1 MSGLHSLV
9 PPARLRASPRR
20 LRLRVAGAVQGVGF
34 RPFVYRLARS
44 LELTGFVENSSEG
57 VTIEVE
63 GEPARIADLQRRLRT
78 DAPPR
83 SAIAGIHSEALAP
96 QAALEFEIRESSAVG
111 PKTAA
116 ILPDAATC
124 SDCLRELED
133 PTDRRFRYPF
143 INCTSCGPRYSIV
156 LGIPYD
162 RERTTMARFELCGR
176 CREEY
181 RDPRDRRFHA
191 EPNACPDCGPHI
203 EAWDESGHVL
213 ATHDAALVAAV
224 TSLRKG
230 RVVAVKGIGGFHL
243 LVDARDDEA
252 VRRLRQRKRRDAR
265 PFAVMAPSMEW
276 VRAACH
282 LDEAEERLV
291 ASAEAPIVLLR
302 PRSGAVA
309 PSVAPGSP
317 SLGLMLPYSPL
328 HHLLLQEL
336 NFPVVATSGNASD
349 EPMCVGEHEAVVRL
363 SSIASLFLVHD
374 RPIAHRV
381 DDSVAR
387 VVAGRPMLLRRGR
400 GYAPLALAAGRALP
414 PLLALGAHQ
423 KNSVAV
429 AVGRQIILGPHVGD
443 LDSLPALEGF
453 RDSVTTL
460 QTLYGVEGAVVT
472 CDSHPDYASTQE
484 AREETRRRGARRVE
498 VQHHY
503 AHVLAAMTDHGL
515 EAPIVGFAWDGSG
528 YGGDGTV
535 WGGETLRVLDA
546 GFERVAS
553 LRAFSLPGGEKAV
566 REPRRSALGALFA
579 LFGEAAFDHPVWRQ
593 ARLFS
598 QADSDVLRRMLVGG
612 VNCPVTS
619 SVGRLFDAVA
629 ALAGLGQVSSYEGQA
644 AMALEAAAGAAVGEA
659 SYPLSVAPAADGRL
673 VIDWGPAVEALLADL
688 LDGVT
693 PGDLALR
700 FHNMLADAVVTVSRT
715 LAAPRVILTGGC
727 FQNRRLAERAIA
739 GLRHAGIE
747 AIWHE
752 RIPPND
758 GGIAV
763 GQIVAA
769 ARALQSVEE

>member
-1 MSGLHSLV
+1 MSGLPSLA
-9 PPARLRASPRR
+9 PSARTPTSRRR
-20 LRLRVAGAVQGVGF
+20 LRLRIAGSVQGVGF

-44 LELTGFVENSSEG
+44 LDLTGFVENSSEG

-63 GEPARIADLQRRLRT
+63 GESARIADLQDRLRSE
-78 DAPPR
+78 APPR
-83 SAIAGIHSEALAP
+83 AAIAGIHSEALLP

-111 PKTAA
+111 AKTAA

-124 SDCLRELED
+124 PDCLRELDD
-133 PTDRRFRYPF
+133 PADRRFRYPF

-162 RERTTMARFELCGR
+162 RERTTMARFQLCGR

-181 RDPRDRRFHA
+181 HDPRDRRFHA
-191 EPNACPDCGPHI
+191 EPNACPDCGPHL

-224 TSLRKG
+224 SSLRKG
-230 RVVAVKGIGGFHL
+230 RVLALKGIGGFHL

-265 PFAVMAPSMEW
+265 PFAVMAPSMDW
-276 VRAACH
+276 VREAC
-282 LDEAEERLV
+282 LLEEAEERLV
-291 ASAEAPIVLLR
+291 ASPEAPIVLLR
-302 PRSGAVA
+302 PRAGAVA

-317 SLGLMLPYSPL
+317 SVGVMLPYSPL

-336 NFPVVATSGNASD
+336 DFPVVATSGNASD
-349 EPMCVGEHEAVVRL
+349 EPMCIDEHEALVRL
-363 SSIASLFLVHD
+363 SSIASLFVVHD

-387 VVAGRPMLLRRGR
+387 VISGRPMLLRRGR
-400 GYAPLALAAGRALP
+400 GYAPLSLP
-414 PLLALGAHQ
+414 TANPLRPILALGAHQ
-423 KNSVAV
+423 KNTVAV
-429 AVGRQIILGPHVGD
+429 ALDRQIVLGPHVGD

-453 RDSVTTL
+453 RDSVSTL
-460 QTLYGVEGAVVT
+460 RTLYGIEPDVVA
-472 CDSHPDYASTQE
+472 CDLHPDYASSQE
-484 AREETRRRGARRVE
+484 AREEARRRSAHLVT
-498 VQHHY
+498 VQHHH
-503 AHVLAAMTDHGL
+503 AHILAAMVDQGI
-515 EAPIVGFAWDGSG
+515 EAPVVGFAWDGSG

-535 WGGETLRVLDA
+535 WGGETLRILDR

-553 LRAFSLPGGEKAV
+553 LRAFCLPGGEKAV
-566 REPRRSALGALFA
+566 REPRRSALGVLFA
-579 LFGEAAFDHPVWRQ
+579 LLGEAAFHHPVWRR

-598 QADSDVLRRMLVGG
+598 DADSEVLRRMLVGG

-629 ALAGLGQVSSYEGQA
+629 ALAGLGRISSYEGQA
-644 AMALEAAAGAAVGEA
+644 AMALEAAVGSAAGDA
-659 SYPLSVAPAADGRL
+659 SYPLSVEAAADGRL
-673 VIDWGPAVEALLADL
+673 VMDWGPAIEMLLADL
-688 LDGVT
+688 LEGVA
-693 PGDLALR
+693 PAEIALR
-700 FHNMLADAVVTVSRT
+700 FHNGLAEIVVAVSRR
-715 LAAPRVILTGGC
+715 LRAPRVVLTGGC
-727 FQNRRLAERAIA
+727 FQNRYLAERTID
-739 GLRHAGIE
+739 GLRRAAIE
-747 AIWHE
+747 PIWHE

-769 ARALQSVEE
+769 SRAPDFRED